1 MSEKYKVTTDSTLYS
16 VFFLRM
22 VKDWE
27 RNISDVVV
35 TSEVKRKYKMSC
47 PVKGIRIVL
56 IGQVA
61 GWLSILFYFILLDLP
76 IIGRV
81 TAAA

>member
-1 MSEKYKVTTDSTLYS
+1 MRSIKSLQTVHCT
-16 VFFLRM
+16 VWFFLRM
-22 VKDWE
+22 FKDWE